1 MTSPLSFSFLPLSSL
16 RLPSFFL
23 FLFLFS
29 LSSDDDS
36 CLFAS
41 SPLSLVFSHFPVHQ
55 GLLSPPILVAAQ
67 ETTDGDETFESL
79 GAGIVNEDDS
89 EEEYDQENEQE
100 QQQTASSSSSSS
112 SSFSES
118 DNNTGGGA
126 ERKKKGAKHYNA
138 QQRKKARLHQ
148 LHQLENGAI
157 KLSGLKAY
165 KEFISHHPYVFIMY
179 YAPWCYWSRAT
190 LPEFNAAARILA
202 HHEPPVI
209 LAQVDASTEEEIANF
224 ADIREF
230 PTLKLFIDGAIGQT
244 YNGRRHRTH
253 LVHWIDSRLDRDK
266 ALTSI
271 QFLDEIMRNHDEGH
285 LVIIGVFPSENT
297 NPNENAS
304 SNDDQEKKGYVPPS
318 EKAFV
323 SVARQFGEDVFF
335 GHIQEPSIIDHL
347 KTRHISRLYAADQQG
362 NGGSSSS
369 GLPAEVESRI
379 SSSKPFV
386 VVFSKNAHEPPVH
399 IYEGNLSNRRQ
410 LHNYIGQY
418 RFPLISIFDADRLPS
433 NFFSDARPKAVLI
446 MDSKRNPNV
455 LKEVEEET
463 SSDPL
468 VQAFIQSART
478 YRHALLSTV
487 CGNTTPFE
495 KHLYDLLGLDEDSPL
510 PALRIMSVNPE
521 SDGRHHPALKYRP
534 EEEEDKEASS
544 SFEEE
549 EEEVKREGKRGP
561 NHNWG
566 GRPKKKNKRNPY
578 QYNTRKPIRI
588 LTPEVIS
595 RFFENFV
602 VKRNVL
608 PYYRSEAVVVEENET
623 DGMKKGSVKTVVSAN
638 FYEVVYQSK
647 EDVFIEFYAPWCGYC
662 RKLEPA
668 YKELA
673 LRLKDVPGILI
684 AKIDA
689 TRNEV
694 PGIKVMGYPTIF
706 LFPANRKLQTSSPP
720 LAYNGDR
727 SVEDMLKWLST
738 RTSLAQIHPDQLMS
752 VDLATLRGEKNGV
765 QVSVLEEL

>member
-1 MTSPLSFSFLPLSSL
+1 MKSSLSVSFFFPSPL

-23 FLFLFS
+23 LFLFS
-29 LSSDDDS
+29 LSSINS
-36 CLFAS
+36 RLFPS
-41 SPLSLVFSHFPVHQ
+41 SPLSTSSSSFLIFSRPPTNE
-55 GLLSPPILVAAQ
+55 GLHSLFAVVAAAQ
-67 ETTDGDETFESL
+67 ETAEGDETVESL
-79 GAGIVNEDDS
+79 GAGIVNEEDS
-89 EEEYDQENEQE
+89 DEEYDQDNEDDQA
-100 QQQTASSSSSSS
+100 ASSS
-112 SSFSES
+112 
-118 DNNTGGGA
+118 GGG
-126 ERKKKGAKHYNA
+126 EDGKKKPGTKQYNA
-138 QQRKKARLHQ
+138 QQRKKARRHQ

-209 LAQVDASTEEEIANF
+209 LAQVDASTEEEIANY

-230 PTLKLFIDGAIGQT
+230 PTLKLFIDGAVGQA

-285 LVIIGVFPSENT
+285 LVIIGVFPN
-297 NPNENAS
+297 NENRGDESSSS
-304 SNDDQEKKGYVPPS
+304 SNDQQRRGKGFSRPP

-335 GHIQEPSIIDHL
+335 GHIQDPSIIEHL
-347 KTRHISRLYAADQQG
+347 KTRHISRLYSDLQKSSS
-362 NGGSSSS
+362 SSSS
-369 GLPAEVESRI
+369 GLPAEIESRI

-399 IYEGNLSNRRQ
+399 IYEGNISNMRQ

-433 NFFSDARPKAVLI
+433 NFFSDPRPKAVLI

-463 SSDPL
+463 SLDPL
-468 VQAFIQSART
+468 VQAFIRSART

-487 CGNTTPFE
+487 CGTTTPFE
-495 KHLYDLLGLDEDSPL
+495 KHLYDLLGLDEDSSL

-534 EEEEDKEASS
+534 EEEDEEDKAL
-544 SFEEE
+544 EEE
-549 EEEVKREGKRGP
+549 EE
-561 NHNWG
+561 
-566 GRPKKKNKRNPY
+566 KKKGKKGSWGSRPSKKSKRSRY
-578 QYNTRKPIRI
+578 QYNTRKPIRA

-608 PYYRSEAVVVEENET
+608 PYYRSEAIVVEDNEG
-623 DGMKKGSVKTVVSAN
+623 GMKKGSVKTVVSAN
-638 FYEVVYQSK
+638 FYELVYQSK

-673 LRLKDVPGILI
+673 LRLKDVPGILV

-694 PGIKVMGYPTIF
+694 PDIKVMGYPTLF

-738 RTSLAQIHPDQLMS
+738 RTSLAKFNPEQLMS
-752 VDLATLRGEKNGV
+752 TDLATLRGEKNGV